1 MINFLNMFLT
11 QFQIMNIIFY
21 TKKKKEEEKVQL
33 CKESQERRLGN
44 TKPIYKIV
52 YNPQEHKSRC
62 IVFFFFLLKQYYFDF
77 F

>member
-1 MINFLNMFLT
+1 MISFLNMFLT

-21 TKKKKEEEKVQL
+21 TKKERKKEKVPL
-33 CKESQERRLGN
+33 CTESQERRLGN

-62 IVFFFFLLKQYYFDF
+62 IVFFFVF
-77 F
+77 FN

>member
-62 IVFFFFLLKQYYFDF
+62 IVFFFF
-77 F
+77 

>member
-1 MINFLNMFLT
+1 
-11 QFQIMNIIFY
+11 MNIIFY
-21 TKKKKEEEKVQL
+21 TKKKEKIQL

-62 IVFFFFLLKQYYFDF
+62 IVFFFLIKIILFWFLFKKLTQSIW
-77 F
+77 